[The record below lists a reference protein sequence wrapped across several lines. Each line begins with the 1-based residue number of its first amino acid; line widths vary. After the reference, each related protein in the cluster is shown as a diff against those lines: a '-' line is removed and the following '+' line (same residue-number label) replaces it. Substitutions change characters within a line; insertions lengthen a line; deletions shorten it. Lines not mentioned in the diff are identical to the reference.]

1 MIHKILSLLGILLL
15 TSCNKFDWHNPYDP
29 ECPKELFTP
38 SSPGATMEG
47 NSVKLTWSQQ
57 NDDIS
62 GFALFRSAEGEKI
75 TNLTQIQ
82 KSTTQYLDASI
93 TPGKKYTYYI
103 LAVAGTNKSD
113 TIRAEIT
120 PLFPVSVASS
130 IISQIGSDSALV
142 DSEILSGG
150 GGLVEDRGVCWSI
163 TSTPTVNN
171 NKVSSGA
178 GIGKFSVKL
187 TGLQSGRTYYVRAY
201 GQNSRGV
208 SYGNEITF
216 TTIGEPKIATSAI
229 TDITSISASTGG
241 NVESDGG
248 APVTARGVCWSK
260 SPNPTINNSKTVDGM
275 GTGTFTSTLVSL
287 EPGTLYYVRAYA
299 QNRIGISYGAQLTF
313 TTSIAIPVITSTSV
327 SNLTSTTATSGGSIS
342 TDGGAPVTAR
352 GVCWSTSPSPTVNG
366 SKTLDGSG
374 TGNFV
379 SQLVGL
385 KASTTYYLRA
395 YATNSFTTV
404 YGEQIT
410 FTTPASGP
418 LQIGDTFEGGIVAY
432 FFKPGDNGFA
442 RGYTGILVAEQDLSL
457 RFTWRGGS
465 PNNDI
470 FSTLS
475 DEVGFGDLN
484 TKKILELATT
494 FNFNAPAAEGASKF
508 LGGNNID
515 WFLPSQKELLLVKGN
530 LADKGLGNFTKDTY
544 WTSSVMTNL
553 VGGIAIGFTPTAVIC
568 GCSYFESYLV
578 RPIRYFK

>member
-1 MIHKILSLLGILLL
+1 
-15 TSCNKFDWHNPYDP
+15 
-29 ECPKELFTP
+29 
-38 SSPGATMEG
+38 
-47 NSVKLTWSQQ
+47 
-57 NDDIS
+57 
-62 GFALFRSAEGEKI
+62 
-75 TNLTQIQ
+75 
-82 KSTTQYLDASI
+82 
-93 TPGKKYTYYI
+93 
-103 LAVAGTNKSD
+103 
-113 TIRAEIT
+113 
-120 PLFPVSVASS
+120 LFPVSVASS